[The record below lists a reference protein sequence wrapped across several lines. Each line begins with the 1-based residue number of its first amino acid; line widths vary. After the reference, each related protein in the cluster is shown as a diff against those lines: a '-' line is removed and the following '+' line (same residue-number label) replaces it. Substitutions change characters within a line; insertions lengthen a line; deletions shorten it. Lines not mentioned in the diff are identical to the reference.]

1 MKRVH
6 LVHPVTHT
14 GRRILM
20 MLLMDTSPL
29 WLDNGTAAPSVCTVC
44 GVPVGS
50 EEDTQEAW
58 AGSETHGPGIA
69 LVIVGN

>member
-1 MKRVH
+1 
-6 LVHPVTHT
+6 
-14 GRRILM
+14 M

>member
-1 MKRVH
+1 
-6 LVHPVTHT
+6 
-14 GRRILM
+14 M

-29 WLDNGTAAPSVCTVC
+29 WLDNGTAHSVCTVC

-50 EEDTQEAW
+50 EEDTQETW

-69 LVIVGN
+69 PVIVGN